1 MKKLIIAFVLSLAP
15 LAGFAAGGGAHLD
28 EANINLRDNAS
39 LQRGAKLFVN
49 YCMGCHSLKY
59 FRYERLE
66 AFGLTE
72 EQIRENLMPAGGKI
86 GDLMTIAMSEDQ
98 AAKWFGAPPPDL
110 SLTGRL
116 KEGGADW
123 IYTYLRS
130 GP

>member
-15 LAGFAAGGGAHLD
+15 LAGFASGGGAHLD
-28 EANINLRDNAS
+28 EANINLRDNAA

-59 FRYERLE
+59 FRYEGLM

-98 AAKWFGAPPPDL
+98 AAK
-110 SLTGRL
+110 
-116 KEGGADW
+116 
-123 IYTYLRS
+123 
-130 GP
+130 